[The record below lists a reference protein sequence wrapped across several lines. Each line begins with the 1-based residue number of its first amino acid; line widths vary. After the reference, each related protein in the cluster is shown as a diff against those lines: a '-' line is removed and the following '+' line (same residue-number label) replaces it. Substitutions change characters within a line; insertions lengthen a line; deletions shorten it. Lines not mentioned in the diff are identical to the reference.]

1 MSGSV
6 CFLIL
11 TNSALGRSRSINRS
25 IGASSAA
32 AGDGSYPP
40 LGRSVG
46 RSRAEKKNPREV
58 PTHHSFVQWIFGF
71 YLSSLVVLFLLC
83 CSFFS
88 TWWLARGNAFT
99 GDTVVGHRTDSGIRL
114 FDTFRN
120 IFRYRVL
127 SHFTRCNRDLRFPI
141 GGPKSVFSST
151 WTSVFSDTPE

>member
-1 MSGSV
+1 VRPQATDLIRRSV
-6 CFLIL
+6 
-11 TNSALGRSRSINRS
+11 
-25 IGASSAA
+25 
-32 AGDGSYPP
+32 
-40 LGRSVG
+40 GRSVG
-46 RSRAEKKNPREV
+46 REPKKKPAGSPDTPFLRSMDLWFLFVIFSR
-58 PTHHSFVQWIFGF
+58 
-71 YLSSLVVLFLLC
+71 VVSALLF
-83 CSFFS
+83 FFF